1 MICALIFV
9 DESTFQSINTKV
21 LKYQFDTLG
30 LYFRR
35 THSCGIKGKIK
46 KYPPVSMVI
55 FRMESP
61 HSVGI
66 FMLI

>member
-1 MICALIFV
+1 MKAHSKV
-9 DESTFQSINTKV
+9 SIEV
-21 LKYQFDTLG
+21 SKYQFDTLN

-35 THSCGIKGKIK
+35 THSFGIKGKIK